1 MSFIFLALLPL
12 LLPSLLLCQPCQHG
26 KLPHCTCLNVSQSEL
41 QCQDETNQQFV
52 YQSQVSETLEVMSL
66 QCGRNVDASILESM
80 ARSQLGEQTVSVK
93 MVGCDG
99 ERLCTPVQPPTFS
112 IQTLFYDFFSF
123 FSYTHTKGRVL
134 KDLDLIGCTHLENIG
149 SLDKIKNIT
158 NAEAIN
164 IFHISKDQRERTF
177 KKYIY
182 FPTIERRWP
191 NSTNQR
197 QIEGINVDLSE
208 RSIVKLDKNAFWSEE
223 SYQIEMLNL
232 SHNSISE
239 IDESFFPN
247 STFSTTKYLD
257 LSFNKLSSLR
267 TNVFQNLTSVAD
279 LNLAGNKL
287 TVLSNGIFVK
297 NPLEVRIL
305 TMTFDQI

>member
-1 MSFIFLALLPL
+1 MSSIFPLLLVL
-12 LLPSLLLCQPCQHG
+12 LLPSLLSCQPCQSGH
-26 KLPHCTCLNVSQSEL
+26 LPHCSCLNVSQSDL
-41 QCQDETNQQFV
+41 RCQVEADQEFV
-52 YQSQVSETLEVMSL
+52 YQSQVSETLELTSL
-66 QCGRNVDASILESM
+66 QCGQNEASSILESV
-80 ARSQLGEQTVSVK
+80 ARSELGQQTVSVK
-93 MVGCDG
+93 MVSCNG
-99 ERLCTPVQPPTFS
+99 ETFCTPLQSPTFS
-112 IQTLFYDFFSF
+112 IQTLFYDFFPF
-123 FSYTHTKGRVL
+123 FDYTHTKGKVL
-134 KDLDLIGCTHLENIG
+134 KDLDLIGCTHLENMV

-164 IFHISKDQRERTF
+164 IFHFGKDQTEKTF

-182 FPTIERRWP
+182 FPSVEREGQ
-191 NSTNQR
+191 NSANQR

-208 RSIVKLDKNAFWSEE
+208 RSIVKLDKNAFWSEV

-239 IDESFFPN
+239 IADSFFPN

-257 LSFNKLSSLR
+257 LSFNKLSSLQ

-287 TVLSNGIFVK
+287 TVLSDGIFVK
-297 NPLEVRIL
+297 NPLEVRIFNL
-305 TMTFDQI
+305 